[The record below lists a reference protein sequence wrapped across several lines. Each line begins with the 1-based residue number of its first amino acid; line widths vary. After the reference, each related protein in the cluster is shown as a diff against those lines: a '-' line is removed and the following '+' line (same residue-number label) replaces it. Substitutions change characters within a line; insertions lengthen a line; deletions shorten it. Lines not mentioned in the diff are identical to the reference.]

1 MLKHSNR
8 HASYLFWGD
17 LACFVLALYFALIL
31 RSFELP
37 DLNLLSL
44 HIVPFAII
52 FLIWLLVFYIAGLY
66 EYRAAVFQQK
76 LVSRIINTQLINSGI
91 AILVFYFIPYF
102 GITPRTVLFID
113 LIVTLAFVIGWRL
126 LYLRNVSKG
135 EREKAVI
142 LGEGEVVMELKKVFA
157 TNPHFGINVVDK
169 IEHGVS
175 TIILDLSKE
184 NLPPNLYPLLFSQV
198 RFWNLESVYED
209 VFGRVALSQLSD
221 KWVIE
226 NISLQPKLAYTL
238 FKRLMDI
245 VIALPLFIVSIIFYP
260 FVMLAIKIENRGP
273 VFVSQGRVGENNK
286 LFKLEKFGSM
296 TGDDSGNYSG
306 GTTKLSVT
314 RVGAFLRKSRIDE
327 LPQLLSVLKGDQSL
341 VGPRP
346 ELPALVAEYKKQIP
360 YYDVRHT
367 IRPGMSGWAQVNHDN
382 HPHHGT
388 AVEQTKEKLSYDLFY
403 VKNRSLWLDLKIAL
417 RTVRTLLS
425 RAGA

>member
-17 LACFVLALYFALIL
+17 LACFIVALYFALIL
-31 RSFELP
+31 RSFVLP
-37 DLNLLSL
+37 DLHLLSL
-44 HIVPFAII
+44 HIIPFAII

-66 EYRAAVFQQK
+66 EFRAAVFQQR
-76 LVSRIINTQLINSGI
+76 LVSRIINAQLINSGI
-91 AILVFYFIPYF
+91 AIIVFYFIPYF
-102 GITPRTVLFID
+102 GITPRTVLFVD
-113 LIVTLAFVIGWRL
+113 LVVTLAFVIGWRL
-126 LYLRNVSKG
+126 LYLRKVSRG

-142 LGEGEVVMELKKVFA
+142 LGDDETVNELKKVFA
-157 TNPHFGINVVDK
+157 ANPHFGVNVVEK
-169 IEHGVS
+169 IEPRVS
-175 TIILDLSKE
+175 VVILDLSKE
-184 NLPPNLYPLLFSQV
+184 NLPPNLYPLLFSHV
-198 RFWNLESVYED
+198 SFWNLESVYED

-226 NISLQPKLAYTL
+226 NISLQPKIVYTVL
-238 FKRLMDI
+238 KRLMDI
-245 VIALPLFIVSIIFYP
+245 VIALPLFVVSIIFYP

-273 VFVSQGRVGENNK
+273 VFVSQERVGGSGG

-296 TGDDSGNYSG
+296 TGDDAGNYSG

-314 RVGAFLRKSRIDE
+314 KVGAFLRKSRIDE
-327 LPQLLSVLKGDQSL
+327 LPQLISVLKGDQTL
-341 VGPRP
+341 VGPRA
-346 ELPALVAEYKKQIP
+346 ELPALVSEYRKQIP

-388 AVEQTKEKLSYDLFY
+388 AVEQTKEKLAYDLFY